1 MALFLQMEERVLQEE
16 AQEKEV
22 AEASTS
28 CLQSLIGLFR
38 KPSCALVMM
47 AAQLLSFTTPF
58 A

>member
-1 MALFLQMEERVLQEE
+1 MAPFLQMEEGVLQEE
-16 AQEKEV
+16 AQEEEV

-28 CLQSLIGLFR
+28 CLRPLMGFFR

-47 AAQLLSFTTPF
+47 AAQLRSFTSPF